1 MLVTSLSAP
10 SAVCASEIPSFALRI
25 AWLMPRTCDV
35 IELEIARPAASS
47 LAELM
52 RLPVD
57 RRSMAV
63 WRAALAIRLP
73 FCARSADVL
82 ELITV
87 IVGSF
92 PALRGCRGGS
102 RTCHGMQ

>member
-1 MLVTSLSAP
+1 M
-10 SAVCASEIPSFALRI
+10 PSFALRI
-25 AWLMPRTCDV
+25 AWLMPRICDV

-57 RRSMAV
+57 RRSIAV
-63 WRAALAIRLP
+63 GRAWLAIRLP
-73 FCARSADVL
+73 FCARSAAVL

-87 IVGSF
+87 MSVPF
-92 PALRGCRGGS
+92 PLFEAAGVDPGPATECINGFPHGGLYY
-102 RTCHGMQ
+102 CFFLW